1 MAIDIDFDDLGNDDE
16 DTTTMKDLFE
26 KLKEIAKNTDVT
38 AQQAQKEL
46 NTTSTDKKIQ
56 EEEDQKAKL
65 SADKNFEDVGEG
77 ADMVLFPDMD
87 QHTKK
92 IVEAIQ
98 NLQDALVQ
106 KGIDTGQ
113 PLKKTK
119 KQSNKN
125 DDEVQEI
132 EAKPRKKKVTA
143 GGEIVEEDDEN
154 ENENPKEVRYDKEG
168 YALDKK
174 GKRIQKVKGKE
185 WDKRY
190 EKYGLKE
197 SDFYKTREDIEK
209 ENEEEAKQTANEIWH
224 KKNQQSEGAKNRQ
237 GLNNLKSFHENEGTR
252 QMKGHISNAY
262 GKISNLRDRIGAN
275 MSEGEKAHSTSF
287 NLLGGLLGGIEK
299 YAQPLMDIGAVVG
312 IAGQLTKWVR
322 AINQDTFTEGVNG
335 FQAVGQTVQDG
346 IYTIGNKLGFT
357 ANSGK
362 DLRDYRQNALSNNL
376 MLFTKAGTTDFDTDK
391 WLTSKGVN
399 PIQNQAVNTW
409 VTQMSAMGKSTL
421 QIQAQF
427 DQLSKDSSKLG
438 VSFKNLSQTVAKN
451 SQYSEAMG
459 GTTKGILK
467 GTESMD
473 HLLNKWG
480 LKDSAINDLVSSK
493 TAGIMESI
501 LINHGLGQLAESANG
516 NPQALYQMLL
526 QNNLGNEFLQQTI
539 GMSAEGDM
547 QEFKGNSAMAK
558 EERTYALSTTLESE
572 YGITANDWRTS
583 ARSAESIETG
593 ASKMPTTPSL
603 SNSKSELHITLDK
616 GLQATLMEN
625 NGITRGQFSTAG
637 SGLYVESRNL
647 WLEKGD
653 NQ

>member
-1 MAIDIDFDDLGNDDE
+1 MAIDVDFEDLGNDDE

-26 KLKEIAKNTDVT
+26 KLKDIAKNTEVT

-46 NTTSTDKKIQ
+46 NTTQTDKQIQ

-65 SADKNFEDVGEG
+65 SADKNFEDAGEG

-119 KQSNKN
+119 KQSDKN
-125 DDEVQEI
+125 DDEVEEI
-132 EAKPRKKKVTA
+132 EAKPRKGKKA
-143 GGEIVEEDDEN
+143 GGEIVEDESEN
-154 ENENPKEVRYDKEG
+154 ENEKPKEVKYDKEG

-174 GKRIQKVKGKE
+174 GKRIQKVKGRE

-209 ENEEEAKQTANEIWH
+209 ENDEEAKQTAEEVWH
-224 KKNQQSEGAKNRQ
+224 RKNQESEGAKNRQ
-237 GLNNLKSFHENEGTR
+237 GLTNLKSFHENEGTR
-252 QMKGHISNAY
+252 QVKARLGNAY
-262 GKISNLRDRIGAN
+262 GKISNIRDRIGAN
-275 MSEGEKAHSTSF
+275 MSEEEKAHSTSYG
-287 NLLGGLLGGIEK
+287 LLGSLLGGIEK
-299 YAQPLMDIGAVVG
+299 YAGPLMDIGAVVG
-312 IAGQLTKWVR
+312 IAGQLTKWAR
-322 AINQDTFTEGVNG
+322 AINQDTFTEGING
-335 FQAVGQTVQDG
+335 FQALGQTAQDG

-391 WLTSKGVN
+391 WLTDKGVN

-421 QIQAQF
+421 QIQSEF
-427 DQLSKDSSKLG
+427 DELSKDSSKLG
-438 VSFKNLSQTVAKN
+438 VSFKNLAQSVAKN

-516 NPQALYQMLL
+516 NPQALYQMIL

-539 GMSAEGDM
+539 GLSAQGDM

-558 EERTYALSTTLESE
+558 EERTYALSTTLENE
-572 YGITANDWRTS
+572 YGITSNDWRTS

-593 ASKMPTTPSL
+593 ASKIPTSPNL
-603 SNSKSELHITLDK
+603 SNKSELHITLGK

-637 SGLYVESRNL
+637 AGLYVQTRNL
-647 WLEKGD
+647 WLEKDGD
-653 NQ
+653 N

>member
-1 MAIDIDFDDLGNDDE
+1 MAIDIDFDDLGNDDD

-26 KLKEIAKNTDVT
+26 KLKDIAKNTDIT

-46 NTTSTDKKIQ
+46 NTTQTDKKIQ

-65 SADKNFEDVGEG
+65 NADKNFEDVGEG
-77 ADMVLFPDMD
+77 ADTVLFPDMD

-119 KQSNKN
+119 KQADEN
-125 DDEVQEI
+125 DEVQEI
-132 EAKPRKKKVTA
+132 EAKPKRGKKKE
-143 GGEIVEEDDEN
+143 GEIVEEDDET
-154 ENENPKEVRYDKEG
+154 EKPKETKYDKEG

-185 WDKRY
+185 WDKKY

-209 ENEEEAKQTANEIWH
+209 ENDEEAKRTANEVWKH
-224 KKNQQSEGAKNRQ
+224 KNQQNENTKDRQ

-252 QMKGHISNAY
+252 QARNQLNNAY
-262 GKISNLRDRIGAN
+262 GKISSLRDRIGAN
-275 MSEGEKAHSTSF
+275 MSEEEKANSTSYG
-287 NLLGGLLGGIEK
+287 LLGGLLGGIEK

-322 AINQDTFTEGVNG
+322 AINQDTFTEGING
-335 FQAVGQTVQDG
+335 FQALGQTVQDG
-346 IYTIGNKLGFT
+346 IYTVGNKLGFT

-376 MLFTKAGTTDFDTDK
+376 MLYTKAGTTDFDTDK
-391 WLTSKGVN
+391 WLTSKGIN

-421 QIQAQF
+421 QIQSEF
-427 DQLSKDSSKLG
+427 DELSKDSAKLG
-438 VSFKNLSQTVAKN
+438 VSFKNLSQSVAKN

-473 HLLNKWG
+473 RLLNKWG

-493 TAGIMESI
+493 TAGVMESI
-501 LINHGLGQLAESANG
+501 LVNHGLGQLAESANG

-526 QNNLGNEFLQQTI
+526 QYNLGDEFLEKTI
-539 GMSAEGDM
+539 GMASQGDM

-572 YGITANDWRTS
+572 YGITSNDWQTS
-583 ARSAESIETG
+583 ARTAESIETG
-593 ASKMPTTPSL
+593 ASKIPTTPSL
-603 SNSKSELHITLDK
+603 TNSKSELHITLGK
-616 GLQATLMEN
+616 GLQATLMES

-637 SGLYVESRNL
+637 SGLYVQSRNL
-647 WLEKGD
+647 WLEKD
-653 NQ
+653 ESN